1 MRVWR
6 GCWALAM
13 VVAMCLVFAMFVGCA
28 GWQRSGAKSEAP
40 EAEGAA
46 GPDSPEPSY
55 HDFEDVL
62 VPVELKVDKGKTFI
76 YLGPGF
82 KAGILALS
90 GRVEMNSLITFFENN
105 MAKDN
110 WRLLSEFKS
119 PRTLMFFNKP
129 NRTCVINI
137 TEKQFSTE
145 VEVWVAPTVESTEE
159 TLLK

>member
-6 GCWALAM
+6 GYSVLAM
-13 VVAMCLVFAMFVGCA
+13 VLALFFVCAVFVGCA
-28 GWQRSGAKSEAP
+28 GLQQKTTESSA
-40 EAEGAA
+40 GAA
-46 GPDSPEPSY
+46 GETGSETPEPSY

-62 VPVELKVDKGKTFI
+62 VPVELKVDKDKTFI
-76 YLGPGF
+76 YHGPGF

-90 GRVEMNSLITFFENN
+90 GRVEMNSLILFFETN

-129 NRTCVINI
+129 TRTCVINI
-137 TEKQFSTE
+137 TEKQFTTE
-145 VEVWVAPTVESTEE
+145 VEIWVAPTVEETEE
-159 TLLK
+159 TLSR